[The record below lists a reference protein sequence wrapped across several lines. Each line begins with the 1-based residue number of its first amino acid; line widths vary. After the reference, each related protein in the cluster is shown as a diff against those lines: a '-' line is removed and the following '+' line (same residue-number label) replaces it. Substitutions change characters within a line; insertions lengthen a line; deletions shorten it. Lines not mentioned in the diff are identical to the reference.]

1 MPEKKEYEKL
11 NRKLVIGF
19 AAPNTWSASILASVF
34 GVALSFALKG
44 LWDPVLSG
52 CMIIICVLM
61 QSAANTLND
70 YYDYIRKTDTL
81 ENCDDPTEAIL
92 VYHRL
97 NPKSVLLLGF
107 AFLAIAALPGI
118 WVTIKAGM
126 VPLVIGIIGGV
137 ITILYSYGRL
147 PISSLPLGEIVS
159 GFVMGGLIPL
169 AICAAFCGEVD
180 FTVLFYSL
188 PLILSIAILMNTN
201 NLCDIEKDV
210 PAGKKTIPVLL
221 GRKRA
226 RILYTALMAAQI
238 LCVGAIVIFYFP
250 KGALLL
256 LPIIASALFFVVKQA
271 RLPLDADTRK
281 RAMAGIVRINFILGL
296 GYVAMIIIQGFFG

>member
-44 LWDPVLSG
+44 LWDPALSG

-70 YYDYIRKTDTL
+70 YFDYIKKTDTL
-81 ENCDDPTEAIL
+81 ENCDDPSEAIL
-92 VYHRL
+92 VYYRL
-97 NPKSVLLLGF
+97 NPKSVLVLGF
-107 AFLAIAALPGI
+107 AFLAAAALPGI
-118 WVTIKAGM
+118 WVTMQAGII
-126 VPLVIGIIGGV
+126 PLIIGIIGG
-137 ITILYSYGRL
+137 IMTILYSYGRL

-169 AICAAFCGEVD
+169 AIYAALSGEVD
-180 FTVLFYSL
+180 FTVFLYSL

-201 NLCDIEKDV
+201 NLCDIEKDI

-221 GRKRA
+221 GRERA
-226 RILYTALMAAQI
+226 RILYVALITAQI
-238 LCVGAIVIFYFP
+238 LCIILIVVLRFP
-250 KGALLL
+250 KGAILL
-256 LPIIASALFFVVKQA
+256 LPVIACAAYFVIRQA
-271 RLPLDADTRK
+271 RLPLTADTRK

-296 GYVAMIIIQGFFG
+296 GYIAMILVQGFLG